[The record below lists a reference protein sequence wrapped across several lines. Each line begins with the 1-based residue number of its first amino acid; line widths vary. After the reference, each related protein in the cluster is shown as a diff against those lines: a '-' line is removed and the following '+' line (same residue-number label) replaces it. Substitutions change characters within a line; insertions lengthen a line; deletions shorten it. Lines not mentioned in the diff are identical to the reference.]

1 MVSSEN
7 KNKNAFFNNFSCL
20 QFHKTTFLKF
30 TLVNKSCKPVSF
42 SFSASS
48 LQFSTGR
55 SGSIVKLGIGYY
67 LYFCLGGGGGLAQP
81 QLFNLTILS
90 WCPWTTVT
98 NFWVNIQLSLRNV
111 VSQPELQLQHYNT
124 ELTQSNVLNCG

>member
-67 LYFCLGGGGGLAQP
+67 LYFCLGGGGGVSPTPTLQFNDSFLMSLDHCN
-81 QLFNLTILS
+81 QLLGKHTIKFAKR
-90 WCPWTTVT
+90 CFTARVTVT
-98 NFWVNIQLSLRNV
+98 A
-111 VSQPELQLQHYNT
+111 LQHGT
-124 ELTQSNVLNCG
+124 HTI